1 MAMGRRAREQ
11 QAALWIP
18 AAEVAAGPSHPF
30 YQRLN
35 EILAKY
41 GFDEWVESQCRR
53 FYAERM
59 GRPSL
64 PPGIYF
70 RILLIGYFEG
80 IDSERGIA
88 WRIADSLALRSFLGV
103 RGDRGASG
111 SFDDLSYPSVDRR
124 RDAPSRV

>member
-11 QAALWIP
+11 QAAIWIP
-18 AAEVAAGPSHPF
+18 AAEVAPGPSHPF

-41 GFDEWVESQCRR
+41 GFDEWVEGQCRR

-64 PPGIYF
+64 PPGTYF
-70 RILLIGYFEG
+70 FI
-80 IDSERGIA
+80 IDSLIVPVRESVSGGRKIKLIPAVLEPPHPRLMRQSRMIFIGKPP
-88 WRIADSLALRSFLGV
+88 GV
-103 RGDRGASG
+103 SEA
-111 SFDDLSYPSVDRR
+111 RR
-124 RDAPSRV
+124 LYIDMC